1 MHTIPEN
8 MLLIFNVTK
17 QKFGFKANSDKLN
30 AKERNI
36 KVHIQ
41 IFKVRIRINLCNAPQ
56 KNFNATVEEKN
67 INKKLCMSSCILR
80 LLEWE

>member
-1 MHTIPEN
+1 MV
-8 MLLIFNVTK
+8 LK
-17 QKFGFKANSDKLN
+17 QIWHDELS

-56 KNFNATVEEKN
+56 KNFNATVERKN
-67 INKKLCMSSCILR
+67 INRKL
-80 LLEWE
+80 W